1 MISIYLPD
9 NNLNNKAV
17 NVPKLTVWNST
28 VSALLKGSYAT
39 KTVYVCAA
47 TTNLEMKRK

>member
-9 NNLNNKAV
+9 NNPNNKAV
-17 NVPKLTVWNST
+17 NVPKLIVWNST
-28 VSALLKGSYAT
+28 ASVLQKGSYAT

-47 TTNLEMKRK
+47 TTNLAMKRK